1 MMFDE
6 AEVRKAIGIMK
17 PDNRLFEV
25 RLVFDGTRHNV
36 LSGYFRDADTL
47 IRELKKVDLADCN
60 VYITLNSLFD
70 ACYDRKQRDCF
81 KPVNGTATSDND
93 IEGYDWILVDLDPKR
108 PKGTASTDE
117 QLKEAKVLGNK
128 VFKFMRQIGFNAP
141 LTAYS
146 GNGVHL
152 LYPILLSNTD
162 ENKRLVEKCL
172 KVLNILFSTDNV
184 SVDVA
189 NFNPSRI
196 CKLYGTV
203 STKGLNTPE
212 RPHRLSRIV
221 TYPESLEPTDMR
233 YLKKLTEVLPS
244 EPERNQRYNN
254 WNANN
259 FDLEAWMDKYGIRY
273 RRDTVGSDTRYVLE
287 HCPFDESHNKKDAA
301 IFRMANGAIGFKCF
315 HNSCADKH
323 WADVRRLFEP
333 DYKEQ
338 RWNDTPKIRYNRDRR
353 PEPKPI
359 VEVKGEP
366 IFLTGLDVLNKPQEE
381 EVFIKTGTQM
391 IDQKM
396 RGLKKGA
403 LSIVSGLRGSAKS
416 TLLSQWALE
425 AVEQGYRVGVFS
437 GELSDQ
443 NFFRWA
449 DLQAAGRANALETK
463 YEGFYTI
470 SPEHR
475 KMIRT
480 WEGDKLYLYNNKYG
494 NDFLAV
500 IDEFEKKIDSDK
512 LDLLILD
519 NLMAFDTRTLSDNK
533 FEAQTQ
539 FVLKLKNIAEMKDVH
554 IAFVAHPRKAMG
566 FLRLDDISGSAD
578 LANAVD
584 NAFIVH
590 RNNNDFQRLSA
601 QMFGWHED
609 DAIYEGT
616 NVVEIAKDRDGGNQD
631 VFIPLYYERETKRL
645 KNDFTENRIYSWG
658 GDSWSSAPQIEG
670 MVFQ

>member
-1 MMFDE
+1 MFDE
-6 AEVRKAIGIMK
+6 AELRKAISIMK
-17 PDNRLFEV
+17 PDNRLYEV
-25 RLVFDGTRHNV
+25 RLIRDGKGASLT
-36 LSGYFRDADTL
+36 GYFKGADRL
-47 IRELKKVDLADCN
+47 VEVLKRQDLSESN
-60 VYITLNSLFD
+60 VYITLNKLD
-70 ACYDRKQRDCF
+70 PACYDRKQRDCLMA
-81 KPVNGTATSDND
+81 VSGTSTSDND
-93 IEGYDWILVDLDPKR
+93 ITGYDWLFIDLDPKR

-117 QLKEAKVLGNK
+117 QLQDAKSLGNK
-128 VFKFMRQIGFNAP
+128 VFKFMRQLGFNAP
-141 LTAYS
+141 ITAYS

-152 LYPILLSNTD
+152 LYRIKLKND
-162 ENKRLVEKCL
+162 ADNKKLVERCL
-172 KVLNILFSTDNV
+172 KVLNTLFSTETV
-184 SVDVA
+184 SVDTA
-189 NFNPSRI
+189 NYNPSRV
-196 CKLYGTV
+196 CKLYGTI
-203 STKGLNTPE
+203 STKGRNTAE
-212 RPHRLSRIV
+212 RPHRMSRIV
-221 TYPESLEPTDMR
+221 TYPESITPTDR
-233 YLKKLTEVLPS
+233 QYLQKLADVLPQA
-244 EPERNQRYNN
+244 PEQNQRYNN
-254 WNANN
+254 WDAGN

-273 RRDTVGSDTRYVLE
+273 RKDTVGSDIRYILD

-338 RWNDTPKIRYNRDRR
+338 RWNDTPKIRYNRDRQI
-353 PEPKPI
+353 PKPLPI
-359 VEVKGEP
+359 VEKAGEP
-366 IFLTGLDVLNKPQEE
+366 IFLTGMDVLNKPQEE
-381 EVFIKTGTQM
+381 EVFIKTGTKV
-391 IDQKM
+391 IDRKM

-449 DLQAAGRANALETK
+449 DLQAAGKQYALETQ

-470 SPEHR
+470 SPENR
-475 KMIRT
+475 KLIRQ
-480 WEGDKLYLYNNKYG
+480 WEGDRLYLYNNIYG
-494 NDFLAV
+494 NDFLSV
-500 IDEFEKKIDSDK
+500 ISEFEKKIDSDK

-519 NLMAFDTRTLSDNK
+519 NLMAFDTRSLSDNK
-533 FEAQTQ
+533 FEAQTA
-539 FVLKLKNIAEMKDVH
+539 FVLKLKNIATLKDVH
-554 IAFVAHPRKAMG
+554 ICFVAHPRKAMG

-601 QMFGWHED
+601 QMFGWKD
-609 DAIYEGT
+609 DDERYDGT

-631 VFIPLYYERETKRL
+631 VFIPLYYEAESKRL

-658 GDSWSSAPQIEG
+658 GDSWESTDEIEG
-670 MVFQ
+670 MVFG